1 VRGFFRV
8 MIVPKA
14 DRVLVH
20 RYPPLFAAGQGKAHV
35 LRLVPG
41 QCSSLAYRRATVALV
56 EQGREAALDY
66 APRGVC
72 INATSQFVQKDI
84 LTFSFR

>member
-1 VRGFFRV
+1 
-8 MIVPKA
+8 
-14 DRVLVH
+14 
-20 RYPPLFAAGQGKAHV
+20 
-35 LRLVPG
+35 
-41 QCSSLAYRRATVALV
+41 VALV